1 MGAAASFDPCL
12 VPRSNCGAGMRI
24 VLQRGHGTPD
34 VSVESSEDFTK
45 LSLEIAADVHPF
57 EIAHARGVKDI
68 DPSGT
73 HVWFT
78 VDVLRDLCQV
88 YDESLDN
95 SFDQMISK
103 AAAHGWV
110 ADGSVRVHIA
120 TGGDSAQEG
129 SYAPMHPGESS
140 LKDVFR
146 TMPSGVL
153 ALAGMPELGQPVV
166 MAVSSFTNVSMR
178 PPLLGVCIRR
188 ESATWPQLAK
198 SPNIGV
204 SLLASS
210 QGSLALELSAP
221 DQGTER
227 LSRID
232 YVTTNSGAVYIR
244 DAVSWCQ
251 TRLFE
256 THRGGDH
263 LIALLEIERC
273 AKSVGSHPVVYY
285 ESGFRAIA
293 GA

>member
-1 MGAAASFDPCL
+1 
-12 VPRSNCGAGMRI
+12 MRI
-24 VLQRGHGTPD
+24 VLRRGHGTPD
-34 VSVESSEDFTK
+34 VSVESTEDFTK

-57 EIAHARGVKDI
+57 EIAHARGVKDV
-68 DPSGT
+68 DPTGA

-78 VDVLRDLCQV
+78 VDALRDLCQV
-88 YDESLDN
+88 HDQTWGD

-103 AAAHGWV
+103 ASSHGWV

-120 TGGDSAQEG
+120 TGGDSAPDG
-129 SYAPMHPGESS
+129 SYAPMHPSESS

-146 TMPSGVL
+146 TMPSGVI
-153 ALAGMPELGQPVV
+153 ALAGMPELGPPVA

-204 SLLASS
+204 SLLSSS
-210 QGSLALELSAP
+210 QGAVALELAAP
-221 DQGTER
+221 DQGSER
-227 LSRID
+227 LSHID
-232 YVTTNSGAVYIR
+232 HVTTHSGAVYIR
-244 DAVSWCQ
+244 DAVSWYQ

-256 THRGGDH
+256 IQRGGDH

-273 AKSVGSHPVVYY
+273 AKSVASHPVVYY